1 MPLNLLKIIP
11 QESQEEM
18 FSTNVSKE
26 DGNKTS
32 KYVQPKK
39 EYVIEKDKEEPSN
52 NKSTEKGLDQDQM
65 KK

>member
-1 MPLNLLKIIP
+1 
-11 QESQEEM
+11 M